1 MPLLACQ
8 IPTLQILMNVHWE
21 RMTVMTM
28 QFVLIC
34 LAHSTVAVKRATLG
48 MVTHAKVTPLQL
60 VYSSEQEKQ

>member
-1 MPLLACQ
+1 
-8 IPTLQILMNVHWE
+8 
-21 RMTVMTM
+21 MTM